1 MRFQRTIVDVGGL
14 FLQLDA
20 RPLGVLVPAEWN
32 ASGRLDWCGQNAL
45 RLHSVQPSHRSCR
58 AAPIRQLPLRLHSIQ
73 PSHRS
78 CWAAPIRLLS
88 LRLHSIQPSHRSC
101 RAAPT
106 RLLSLSLHSIQPS
119 HRSAGLHQY
128 VCFHCVSIRYN
139 LHIGIAR
146 HCARTVEH
154 AATRAGGGALP
165 RAIADV
171 GGLFL
176 QFGAR
181 LLGVPSSCPDGRTP
195 PPGRAAVR
203 FQRRVLMSGDHFFM
217 ILPKRPT
224 VHDASKTGD

>member
-1 MRFQRTIVDVGGL
+1 M
-14 FLQLDA
+14 
-20 RPLGVLVPAEWN
+20 
-32 ASGRLDWCGQNAL
+32 
-45 RLHSVQPSHRSCR
+45 
-58 AAPIRQLPLRLHSIQ
+58 
-73 PSHRS
+73 
-78 CWAAPIRLLS
+78 
-88 LRLHSIQPSHRSC
+88 
-101 RAAPT
+101 
-106 RLLSLSLHSIQPS
+106 QPS

-203 FQRRVLMSGDHFFM
+203 LQRRVLMSGDHFFM
-217 ILPKRPT
+217 MLPKRPT
-224 VHDASKTGD
+224 VHDASKTGDWARDLAGVIPCEPNPGEAPSAIRSAVLPTVVRGASPRPISRS